1 MTRAIET
8 ISALLLFS
16 SVCIPLSTATTSYG
30 IEY

>member
-16 SVCIPLSTATTSYG
+16 SVCIPLSTTSCG